1 MTTTVFFKL
10 SVLNLS
16 RFYYL
21 EGVDNSKLCTS
32 KNYNLITW
40 NFIRYEIAKYLQIN
54 DIRI

>member
-16 RFYYL
+16 PFYYL